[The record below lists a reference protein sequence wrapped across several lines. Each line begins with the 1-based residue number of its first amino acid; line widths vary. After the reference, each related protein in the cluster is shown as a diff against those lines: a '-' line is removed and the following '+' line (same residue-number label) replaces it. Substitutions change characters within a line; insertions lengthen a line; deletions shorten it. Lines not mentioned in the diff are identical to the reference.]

1 MKTYSHRQ
9 SLTAV
14 MAVFVLL
21 VTLSGC
27 KQSKDTTATADATT
41 IGNEIDDSVLTTRV
55 RAALVADEYVSSLDI
70 KVETRKAEVML
81 SGFAENQAQ
90 IDRSIFVSKNILGV
104 KAVVNKLILK
114 EGRQSVGNKI
124 DDTLITANVKTA
136 MLKDPLMKSM
146 EISVVTR
153 KGVAQ
158 LSGFVDSDRQL
169 QHAIDV
175 AKGVEGVT
183 DVVNSMGV
191 KK

>member
-27 KQSKDTTATADATT
+27 KQPKEITTTADATT

-114 EGRQSVGNKI
+114 EGKQSVGNKI

-183 DVVNSMGV
+183 DVVNSMRV